1 MAEHEYVTS
10 SKTGGGDLIGS
21 GSDERS
27 RLEEVKTLKLKGQ
40 VAIATK

>member
-10 SKTGGGDLIGS
+10 SKTGGDLIGS